1 MGHAQSS
8 ILENTSVESIA
19 TAAAVVFAV
28 GLAVIHQTL
37 PSETPKESSQPQ
49 EGKVGSSS
57 SKKKA
62 KAKGKAK
69 EEEPVTEPAHTV
81 SAIPGGFDAP
91 KSDVESESGGG
102 AAAAATKAPKKKSKG
117 KKKKAGSEVATSL
130 EASQTLSSSEAPPPP
145 LPQVQVAPASTLR

>member
-69 EEEPVTEPAHTV
+69 EEEPATEPAHTV

-91 KSDVESESGGG
+91 KSDVESESG
-102 AAAAATKAPKKKSKG
+102 AAATAAKAPKKKSKG
-117 KKKKAGSEVATSL
+117 KKKKAGSEAVTSP

-145 LPQVQVAPASTLR
+145 TLSSPHAPLQY